1 MASLQSETWQEDIY
15 QVLIENRVR
24 QVAYIPD
31 IGHASL
37 IKMCHRNNKM
47 KTVVLTTEEE
57 GVALLAGAW
66 LGGDRGVLLM
76 QSSGVGNCINMLSLT
91 RVCRMPLLIL
101 VTMRGEWGEF
111 NPWQVPMGQNTNQML
126 TAAGVLTFV
135 AKSKNR
141 IKEALLAAAK
151 MAFEG
156 PAATA
161 VLISQRILGAK
172 TFGR

>member
-1 MASLQSETWQEDIY
+1 MASLQSEKWPEDIY

-37 IKMCHRNNKM
+37 IKMCHKNNKM

-66 LGGDRGVLLM
+66 LGGHRGVLLM

-91 RVCRMPLLIL
+91 RICRMPLLIL

-111 NPWQVPMGQNTNQML
+111 NPWQVPMGQNSNPVL

-135 AKSKNR
+135 VNDKDR
-141 IKEALLAAAK
+141 IKEAVTAAAK

>member
-1 MASLQSETWQEDIY
+1 MTSVASETWPGDIY
-15 QVLIENRVR
+15 EVLVENRVR

-31 IGHASL
+31 SGHASL
-37 IKMCHRNNKM
+37 IKMCHKSDHM
-47 KTVVLTTEEE
+47 KTVVLSTEEE

-111 NPWQVPMGQNTNQML
+111 NPWQVPMGQNTNPVL
-126 TAAGVLTFV
+126 TAAGVLTFEV
-135 AKSKNR
+135 TDKDR
-141 IKEALLAAAK
+141 IKETVQAAAK
-151 MAFEG
+151 IAFEG

-172 TFGR
+172 TFDR